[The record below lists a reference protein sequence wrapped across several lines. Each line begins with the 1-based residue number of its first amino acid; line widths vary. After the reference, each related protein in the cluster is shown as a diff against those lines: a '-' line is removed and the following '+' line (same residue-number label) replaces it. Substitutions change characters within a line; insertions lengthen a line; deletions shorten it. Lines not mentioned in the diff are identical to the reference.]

1 VTAKRAAGAFA
12 LTLPL
17 ALGGCDGNARTFD
30 AARAFRDLE
39 AQVAA
44 GPRIP
49 GSEGHRRVREYLER
63 ELARCADRVQ
73 VHRFAAVSPWDSTTV
88 TLENVVAVFGEKSSQ
103 RLLLGAHWDTRPES
117 DRDPDPARR
126 SDPVPGANDG
136 ASGTAVLLEVAR
148 ALAADPPRIGVDLVF
163 FDGEDSGVN
172 DQPETF
178 ALGSQRFVADHPAY
192 RPSLVVIL
200 DMVGRRGSRF
210 LREANSDLAAR
221 PAVTT
226 IWGIAGDLGV
236 EAFVDSAGPSMWDDH
251 IAFLQAG
258 IPAVDVIDP
267 TDPAWHT
274 SADLPRNCSAEALG
288 DAGRVVLEL
297 IGRME
302 RAHRP

>member
-1 VTAKRAAGAFA
+1 MITERTAGAFA
-12 LTLPL
+12 LIL
-17 ALGGCDGNARTFD
+17 ALAFAGCEGPGRRFD
-30 AARAFRDLE
+30 SARAFRDLE
-39 AQVAA
+39 MQVEA

-49 GSEGHRRVREYLER
+49 GSEGHRRVREYLET
-63 ELARCADRVQ
+63 ELARCADHVH
-73 VHRFAAVSPWDSTTV
+73 VHRFTAVSPWDSTTV
-88 TLENVVAVFGEKSSQ
+88 TLENVVAVFGETSSE
-103 RLLLGAHWDTRPES
+103 RLLLGAHWDTRPAA
-117 DRDPDPARR
+117 DHDPDPARR
-126 SDPVPGANDG
+126 GEPVPGANDA

-163 FDGEDSGVN
+163 FDGEDSGV
-172 DQPETF
+172 DDRPETF

-210 LREANSDLAAR
+210 LRETNSDLAAR

-226 IWGIAGDLGV
+226 IWRIARDLGID
-236 EAFVDSAGPSMWDDH
+236 AFVDSAGPAMWDDH

-274 SADLPRNCSAEALG
+274 TGDLPGNCSAEAL
-288 DAGRVVLEL
+288 DDTGRVVLEL